1 MSYDLDYLNRRY
13 EKLGKE
19 IKAYQTEQN
28 DIRQAIKRIGQE
40 TTEKHAITQAFLEKH
55 PNVVYKDDHGPR
67 FTIDCDETIRL
78 SSTCFSD
85 DDTATLKKLLNDFEQ
100 YRELL
105 PYVRKNPNLEGNIAA
120 RLSNKMTGTYQH
132 IAFGE
137 HNTIIITTRCTHGVR
152 GYTKIKDGVTITCN
166 DRLPRP
172 AYRPDDG
179 WGLVDDQ
186 PGNLLCFDFE
196 LEKSYDLSSNL
207 EKLTQILDNLAERV
221 ASVRYEVVNLHS

>member
-78 SSTCFSD
+78 SST
-85 DDTATLKKLLNDFEQ
+85 
-100 YRELL
+100 
-105 PYVRKNPNLEGNIAA
+105 
-120 RLSNKMTGTYQH
+120 
-132 IAFGE
+132 
-137 HNTIIITTRCTHGVR
+137 THGVR
-152 GYTKIKDGVTITCN
+152 YYTKIKDGVTITCN

-186 PGNLLCFDFE
+186 HGNLLCFDFE

-207 EKLTQILDNLAERV
+207 EKLPQILDNLAERV
-221 ASVRYEVVNLHS
+221 ASVRYEVVNPHS

>member
-67 FTIDCDETIRL
+67 FTIDCDETIHL

-100 YRELL
+100 YMELL

-120 RLSNKMTGTYQH
+120 RLYNKTTGTDQY
-132 IAFGE
+132 IAFGK
-137 HNTIIITTRCTHGVR
+137 HNTIIITTRCTHSVLD
-152 GYTKIKDGVTITCN
+152 YAKIKDGVTITCN

-179 WGLVDDQ
+179 LGSGQ
-186 PGNLLCFDFE
+186 PCNLLRFNFE
-196 LEKSYDLSSNL
+196 FKESYDLPTNL
-207 EKLTQILDNLAERV
+207 EKLPQILDNLAERV
-221 ASVRYEVVNLHS
+221 ASVRDEVLNPHS